1 MTAARTG
8 VRARVAAAFVVATLA
23 TSLMFGVMTFA
34 FVYSVEDRIYAE
46 ALNSEVKR
54 QQEAWQATRRL
65 VDPSL
70 PYARIYRAGDPLP
83 SDLASQLG
91 SSSTQGE
98 YSGEEGRHYHVAR
111 FVLPDGGGEAIAIA
125 EVSRFLIVRPQR
137 NAMIAL
143 LTAMSTVAA
152 LIAALLGW
160 WLANRT
166 LSPLTRLAR
175 DVSQGD
181 HAVPAIDAATYP
193 ANEIGALAT
202 ALEGA
207 FQRTRGFLMREQ
219 AFTRDASHELRT
231 PLAVVRGAAEVL
243 ALRADLPQPAR
254 EALHRIEVAVMEMTE
269 TIDLLLALARES
281 NTPLAGRTSL
291 LPLIEKAIA
300 TSSQRFPA
308 SPIDVFVAPSA
319 ELTALVSP
327 TLAQLILNNLI
338 GNAFQHASPS
348 RLDIGG
354 EQNVLVIADSGPG
367 LGSGDAAFAPFSRGN
382 DSEGSGLGLAIVR
395 RLCSSADIGL
405 EWSSSVGGTRFRL
418 TFQPA

>member
-1 MTAARTG
+1 MTEARTG
-8 VRARVAAAFVVATLA
+8 VRARVAAAFIVATLA
-23 TSLMFGVMTFA
+23 TSLLFGVMTFA

-46 ALNSEVKR
+46 ALELEVKR

-65 VDPSL
+65 VEPSL

-111 FVLPDGGGEAIAIA
+111 FVLPDGGGEAIAVA

-143 LTAMSTVAA
+143 LAAMSIVAA

-166 LSPLTRLAR
+166 LAPLTRLAR

-181 HAVPAIDAATYP
+181 HAVPAIDVVTYP

-207 FQRTRGFLMREQ
+207 FQRIRGFLMREQ

-243 ALRADLPQPAR
+243 AMRADLPQPAR
-254 EALHRIEVAVMEMTE
+254 EALHRIEAAAMEMTE

-281 NTPLAGRTSL
+281 NAPLAGRTSL

-308 SPIDVFVAPSA
+308 SPIDVSVAPSA

-327 TLAQLILNNLI
+327 TLAQLVLNNLI

-348 RLDIGG
+348 RLDIRG

-367 LGSGDAAFAPFSRGN
+367 LDSGHAAFAPFSRGN

-395 RLCSSADIGL
+395 RLCSSASIGL
-405 EWSSSVGGTRFRL
+405 EWSSSAGGTRFRL